1 MTWNNNVKILIKKNM
16 YNTKNSIPLRITP
29 HLANLLKYIFID
41 RNPRLNPM
49 GIIKNITNKGSHSN
63 IWYDV
68 VFKNDL
74 ILEKYN

>member
-1 MTWNNNVKILIKKNM
+1 M

-49 GIIKNITNKGSHSN
+49 GIIKILPIKVA
-63 IWYDV
+63 I
-68 VFKNDL
+68 L
-74 ILEKYN
+74 IFDMMLFLKMI

>member
-1 MTWNNNVKILIKKNM
+1 M

-49 GIIKNITNKGSHSN
+49 GIIKILPIKVA
-63 IWYDV
+63 I
-68 VFKNDL
+68 L
-74 ILEKYN
+74 IFDMMLF